1 MRNATADVLAHA
13 DQIVPTNTEDG
24 VIRYLLELE
33 AKGGW

>member
-1 MRNATADVLAHA
+1 MRNATADVLARA